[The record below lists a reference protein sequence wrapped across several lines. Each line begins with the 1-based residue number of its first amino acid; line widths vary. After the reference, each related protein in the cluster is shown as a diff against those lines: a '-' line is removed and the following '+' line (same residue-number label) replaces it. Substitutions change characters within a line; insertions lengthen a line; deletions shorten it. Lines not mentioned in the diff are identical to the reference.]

1 MFTKS
6 FKIVSF
12 LALLGLFAAFMPG
25 FYALA
30 APTLLGRS
38 PDQNVGAEN
47 LPLVAAADKVA
58 LPKTLTAGFYQFNN
72 LEIFK
77 SPAVDEPPTTLEVI
91 QRNEKSCVV
100 YENGKTNLP
109 LPCLFNNNENNVYL
123 IQIEERTTLVGNN
136 QEPALLS
143 DFSAG
148 EKINVL
154 GWLAADS
161 KTIRA
166 AVVRSLAVKD
176 FHQSFSGT
184 IKKVTGDGFIITL
197 SNGDEISVKTPI
209 VEGAQVTV
217 KGVFD
222 KINNTVN
229 NVLSILIRPTIVI
242 LEKPVAEP
250 EVPPATPSAKPST
263 LFKNFLRVFG
273 L

>member
-1 MFTKS
+1 MYI
-6 FKIVSF
+6 KISKLF
-12 LALLGLFAAFMPG
+12 EYLAILGLFIG
-25 FYALA
+25 
-30 APTLLGRS
+30 LLIVVS
-38 PDQNVGAEN
+38 PSANAIEN
-47 LPLVAAADKVA
+47 LPLTAAADKVSTH
-58 LPKTLTAGFYQFNN
+58 KTLSAGFYQFND

-91 QRNEKSCVV
+91 QKNEKSCVV

-109 LPCLFNNNENNVYL
+109 LPCLFNNNENNTYL
-123 IQIEERTTLVGNN
+123 VQIDERTTLVGNN

-143 DFSAG
+143 DFLAG

-154 GWLAADS
+154 GWLSADS

-166 AVVRSLAVKD
+166 AVVKSLAIKN

-184 IKKVTGDGFIITL
+184 IKKVTGNGFIITL

-222 KINNTVN
+222 KINNTVD
-229 NVLSILIRPTIVI
+229 NVLSILIKSTIVI
-242 LEKPVAEP
+242 QEEPVAEP
-250 EVPPATPSAKPST
+250 ETPPTAPSAKPST
-263 LFKNFLRVFG
+263 LFKNFLKVFG